1 MVDRGNTINRNGNK
15 TINLVLEKELFHAYL
30 CNEQQ
35 LNNESLH
42 QLEQIVEKYPYFDT
56 AKLMLLKNRQ
66 DTKDPE
72 FISELKKVAVTC
84 CDRRRLFYYLN
95 GNRYARFFPKV
106 DTPKTTVDNR
116 TEVLLDS
123 FLESLE
129 KDDSFEELEIA
140 ETKNEW
146 ESNSIISTD
155 YLAYLEQSKQ
165 GEKPLYDEEPSQ
177 PMKHQELVDRF
188 LEKSSNDEELF
199 SNKNGERKE
208 KVVSTQSVDNLL
220 DDDSFLTET
229 LAQVY
234 IKQKK
239 YEQALTIIKRLSLN
253 FPKKSIYFA
262 DQIRFLEYLIYNEKN
277 KK

>member
-1 MVDRGNTINRNGNK
+1 M
-15 TINLVLEKELFHAYL
+15 EKELFYAYMKD
-30 CNEQQ
+30 EQQ
-35 LNNESLH
+35 LNKESLH
-42 QLEQIVEKYPYFDT
+42 QLKQIAEKHPYFET

-66 DTKDPE
+66 DTNHPE
-72 FISELKKVAVTC
+72 FTSELRKVAITC
-84 CDRRRLFYYLN
+84 CDREKLFYYLN
-95 GNRYARFFPKV
+95 NERYARFFPKIV
-106 DTPKTTVDNR
+106 TEEVSTNDR

-123 FLESLE
+123 FLQSLDNDEQSKQIVNQE
-129 KDDSFEELEIA
+129 KR
-140 ETKNEW
+140 NEW
-146 ESNSIISTD
+146 DSNSMVTTD
-155 YLAYLEQSKQ
+155 YIAYLEQTEQ
-165 GEKPLYDEEPSQ
+165 AEIRLDDEKEAK
-177 PMKHQELVDRF
+177 PMKHQDLLDRF
-188 LEKSSNDEELF
+188 LEKSSNDEDLF
-199 SNKNGERKE
+199 SNKNRVREERQE
-208 KVVSTQSVDNLL
+208 STQSVDNLL